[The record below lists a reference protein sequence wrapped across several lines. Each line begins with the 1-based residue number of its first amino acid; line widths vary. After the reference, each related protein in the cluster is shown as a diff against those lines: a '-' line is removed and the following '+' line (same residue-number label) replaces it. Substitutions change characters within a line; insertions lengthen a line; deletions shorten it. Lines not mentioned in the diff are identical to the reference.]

1 MELIFDIN
9 VQLVD
14 LKTTAVDELVR
25 HNEDDSYTILL
36 NRRQATNRLRTAYK
50 HALWHIQN
58 NDFDNKDGDIQE
70 IETVAHEMETKRPL
84 PRE

>member
-1 MELIFDIN
+1 MMIDIN

-14 LKTTAVDELVR
+14 LKTTAIDEIVR

-58 NDFDNKDGDIQE
+58 DDFQNKTGDIQE
-70 IETVAHEMETKRPL
+70 IEATAHDMEKR
-84 PRE
+84 

>member
-1 MELIFDIN
+1 MIFDIN

-14 LKTTAVDELVR
+14 LKTTAVDEVVR

-36 NRRQATNRLRTAYK
+36 NRRQATNRLKTAYK

-58 NDFDNKDGDIQE
+58 NDFDNKDGNIQE
-70 IETVAHEMETKRPL
+70 IEAVAHEMENI
-84 PRE
+84 

>member
-1 MELIFDIN
+1 MTHDIN
-9 VQLVD
+9 VLLID

-25 HNEDDSYTILL
+25 HNEDGSYTILL

-58 NDFDNKDGDIQE
+58 DDFQNKTGDIQT
-70 IETVAHEMETKRPL
+70 IESTAHDMEKR
-84 PRE
+84 

>member
-1 MELIFDIN
+1 MAIDLN

-25 HNEDDSYTILL
+25 RNEDGSYTILL
-36 NRRQATNRLRTAYK
+36 NRRQATNRLQTAYK

-70 IETVAHEMETKRPL
+70 IEFMAHDMEKR
-84 PRE
+84 